1 MSLSVT
7 RDRILVDAFCR
18 KVFFSRGSSSVA
30 MISANVVF
38 RLASHVNHASPCN
51 NESAKSSSFF
61 SPDDPPSLAS
71 NPFATSFDSS
81 KNSIGI
87 LFPAMISF
95 ATSILAN
102 LVCRE
107 FNFSSKSASQNRV
120 TDRGETL
127 CTTKFGWIRCCESV
141 YRTAWNMASNML
153 TRSVH
158 SRIEVPPDERYR

>member
-7 RDRILVDAFCR
+7 RDRILVDAICC
-18 KVFFSRGSSSVA
+18 KVFFPRGPSSVD
-30 MISANVVF
+30 MISVNVVF
-38 RLASHVNHASPCN
+38 RLVSHCNHASPCN

-61 SPDDPPSLAS
+61 SPDDRTL
-71 NPFATSFDSS
+71 NPFATSFDFS

-87 LFPAMISF
+87 LFPAMMSF

-102 LVCRE
+102 FVCRE
-107 FNFSSKSASQNRV
+107 FNFSSMSASQNCV

-127 CTTKFGWIRCCESV
+127 CTTKFGWTRCSESV